1 MTLYIIISSV
11 VGLAVGILLAY
22 TLLKKT
28 LEKGSQRLVKDAQ
41 EEAELIKKERI
52 LQAKEKYLQLKT
64 QHE

>member
-41 EEAELIKKERI
+41 EEAELI
-52 LQAKEKYLQLKT
+52 
-64 QHE
+64 